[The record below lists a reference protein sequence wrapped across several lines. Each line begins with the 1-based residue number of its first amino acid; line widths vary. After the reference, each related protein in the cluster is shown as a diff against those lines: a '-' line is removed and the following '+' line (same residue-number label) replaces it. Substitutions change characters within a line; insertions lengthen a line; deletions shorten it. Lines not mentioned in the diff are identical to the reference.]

1 MTIKEANNQINKIDN
16 EIEYYLKKKELEM
29 VKMMDG
35 LNKNLLE
42 FEVVLS
48 DSEKSVNTIRKY
60 KNNITVFIN
69 YISDK
74 DFNKKSVIE
83 FKEFLK
89 EKSLRDS
96 TINNYIISV
105 NKFLKFIGKQD
116 LCIKA
121 LKQQKK
127 FSIKYSISK
136 SDYKRLLRNSLK
148 YDEEDYII
156 LRILAETG
164 IRVSEMSYFIV
175 EKLDKTMAVTK
186 KGKTREITISLDL
199 LRCLRKFCREH
210 RIKKGYIVYNKRTGK
225 CYADSTIWRR
235 LKKVA
240 GRSRVNLKAIHPHAF
255 RHYFGVRYLET
266 YPEDYLGLADILGHS
281 SLETTRIYSALTA
294 KEKELKLR
302 NVKF

>member
-1 MTIKEANNQINKIDN
+1 MTIREANNQIEKCDN
-16 EIEYYLKKKELEM
+16 EINKK
-29 VKMMDG
+29 
-35 LNKNLLE
+35 LLE
-42 FEVVLS
+42 FEIELVN
-48 DSEKSVNTIRKY
+48 SEKSDKTIKKY
-60 KNNITVFIN
+60 KNNIAVFIN
-69 YISDK
+69 YISNK

-83 FKEFLK
+83 FKQVLK
-89 EKSLRDS
+89 EKKLEDS
-96 TINNYIISV
+96 TINNYVVAV
-105 NKFLKFIGKQD
+105 NKFLKFVGKQD
-116 LCIKA
+116 LCIKT

-136 SDYKRLLRNSLK
+136 SDYKRLLRNSIK
-148 YDEEDYII
+148 YNEEDYII

-210 RIKKGYIVYNKRTGK
+210 RIKKGYIVFNKMTGK

-240 GRSRVNLKAIHPHAF
+240 GRSRVNLNAIHPHAF

-302 NVKF
+302 KVKF